1 MFDYYLAPYVALSFV
16 KHLAK
21 VIYEKLDLEKEQYKK
36 LKEILLNYKKE
47 HELVMNAE
55 CRKEMMQIIR
65 DFLDAENI
73 KYTVKRI
80 RKSFENAHDNTYDET
95 FQAMEAFIHNLNTM
109 HSRAGRSTAMV
120 KVPVTWE
127 TLCPAV

>member
-21 VIYEKLDLEKEQYKK
+21 VIYEKLDLEKEQYEE
-36 LKEILLNYKKE
+36 LKYILLEYKKE
-47 HELVMNAE
+47 HELVMNTE
-55 CRKEMMQIIR
+55 CRKEMMQLVR
-65 DFLDAENI
+65 DFLDKEKV

-80 RKSFENAHDNTYDET
+80 RKAFENAHDNTYDET

-109 HSRAGRSTAMV
+109 HVRQVQHLKDVA
-120 KVPVTWE
+120 
-127 TLCPAV
+127 